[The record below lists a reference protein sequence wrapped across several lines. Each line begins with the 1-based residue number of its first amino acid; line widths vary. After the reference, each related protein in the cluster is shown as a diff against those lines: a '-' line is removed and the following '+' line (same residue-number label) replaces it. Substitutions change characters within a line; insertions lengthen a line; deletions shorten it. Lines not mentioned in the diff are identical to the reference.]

1 MNCEKFSTKSDGQS
15 RYMSTDAAV
24 PESPSTGTNAWN
36 AVLAP
41 RLELDPE
48 LTALV
53 LDRLVFDQGFPVT
66 TSERTTFAYR
76 GEAESVRLVH
86 FGIGLPEDLS
96 FERLG
101 DTMWWVLPLDLPHGT
116 RLEYQIEV
124 NETHGSHTIR
134 DPLNPHE
141 YRNPFGAN
149 SVCRSYGYV
158 VPPWALH
165 DPEAEVGLR
174 RSLTIPSEA
183 LGELIPVTLYLPS
196 TFTQEPEHK
205 FPLVIMHDGTD
216 YLHYA
221 EVSIVLD
228 NLIHRGL
235 VPELVVAFCDPGD
248 RLVEYANH
256 EPHARFI
263 AEELVPYLEAH
274 LPLIGTPDGR
284 CLGGAS
290 FGAVATLSTAYR
302 YPDTFG
308 RLLLQSGSF
317 AGASTERSEPDD
329 PLWEPVTSFVAE
341 FLANPKA
348 VADKVFMSC
357 GRLEPM
363 IAENRV
369 IGPVLKETGMQ
380 VVTGETLDGHTW
392 GCWRDVLG
400 VAFHW
405 IFADLFRPRD
415 VKPFERPT
423 DSATLTTSREETDG

>member
-1 MNCEKFSTKSDGQS
+1 
-15 RYMSTDAAV
+15 MSTEETKPAL
-24 PESPSTGTNAWN
+24 PTTGTAAWN

-48 LTALV
+48 LTALR
-53 LDRLVFDQGFPVT
+53 LDRLVFDQGFPLT
-66 TSERTTFAYR
+66 TEERTTFAYR
-76 GEAESVRLVH
+76 GEAKSVRLVH
-86 FGIGLPEDLS
+86 FGIGLPKDLH

-101 DTMWWVLPLDLPHGT
+101 DSTWWVLPLALPHGT

-124 NETHGSHTIR
+124 TEAHGSYTIQ

-141 YRNPFGAN
+141 WRNPFGSN
-149 SVCRSYGYV
+149 SVCRSYGYS
-158 VPPWALH
+158 VPPWGLYDQA
-165 DPEAEVGLR
+165 AERGSR

-183 LGELIPVTLYLPS
+183 LGRPVHTTLYLPA
-196 TFTQEPEHK
+196 TFTADPEHK
-205 FPLVIMHDGTD
+205 FPLVIMHDGSD

-221 EVSIVLD
+221 AGSTVLD

-235 VPELVVAFCDPGD
+235 VPELVVAFCDPVD
-248 RLVEYANH
+248 RLNEYADS

-290 FGAVATLSTAYR
+290 FGAVATLSTAVR

-317 AGASTERSEPDD
+317 AGASTERSEPDE
-329 PLWEPVTSFVAE
+329 PLWTPVTKFVAGY
-341 FLANPKA
+341 LADPKP
-348 VADKVFMSC
+348 VADKVFISC
-357 GRLEPM
+357 GLLEPM
-363 IAENRV
+363 IAENRALR
-369 IGPVLKETGMQ
+369 PVLKATGMQ
-380 VVTGETLDGHTW
+380 VVAAETFDGHTW

-400 VAFHW
+400 VALPWLFS
-405 IFADLFRPRD
+405 DLFRPRE
-415 VKPFERPT
+415 VQPFEKHD
-423 DSATLTTSREETDG
+423 DSATLATNQGETYG